1 MSVNVKMQVKPCATR
16 VPKFRLAIITNK
28 LFMVE
33 GRELTYSNCI
43 KIWDKIAI

>member
-1 MSVNVKMQVKPCATR
+1 MSVNVKMQVKPCATTCT
-16 VPKFRLAIITNK
+16 KFELAIVTNK

-43 KIWDKIAI
+43 KIWDEIAI

>member
-1 MSVNVKMQVKPCATR
+1 MLGNTLRRINVLG
-16 VPKFRLAIITNK
+16 PKFQQVAIVTNK
-28 LFMVE
+28 FFMVE

>member
-1 MSVNVKMQVKPCATR
+1 MVEGRVNLLIQI
-16 VPKFRLAIITNK
+16 AIITNK

-43 KIWDKIAI
+43 KIWDKFAI

>member
-16 VPKFRLAIITNK
+16 VPHFNSLSSQTNF
-28 LFMVE
+28 FMVE

>member
-1 MSVNVKMQVKPCATR
+1 MRYKCA
-16 VPKFRLAIITNK
+16 KLQLAIDTNK

-43 KIWDKIAI
+43 KIRDKIAI